1 MKTPSPMKS
10 VMGLFRSRR
19 KKVAAEEETHS
30 SLKKSVVDDDV
41 AMGACDAMHH
51 GDEEEIHETRDVHH
65 HADQQQEE
73 EDGEESNRHEEE
85 EETDAWYGYTRRT
98 RPPHV
103 TTDQSALEPIYCVDE
118 HEIEEYIVECLDT
131 VLSDEGRKHENWRER
146 VDAMVTLERLVKGG
160 AGDVPLFMT
169 EMNASHHILECQIM
183 DRRSSVSKQASGLV
197 GVLMEYCGYNARS
210 LALALQPSLLKLH
223 GVTIAVIA
231 QGAQECLD
239 CIYEYCH
246 DGRLLP
252 HLCSVICTDR
262 HGKIRHGAAGQ
273 LLRVIECWE
282 DHLVEQYQVDLEQT
296 MLRAMVDASSETRM
310 LGRFAFEAYACRY
323 RHCAEGLAEG
333 LRNSPKDQKIREKL
347 MEIIQSVDNAV
358 GSVKATV
365 TVLPHE
371 DDMVTPQKPPIMTHD
386 DGKSTKKRM
395 TAGPKRIPR
404 GRSQNGYENNG
415 AEVPDAP
422 KSAFLD
428 KRRARKS
435 LPGGAVRV
443 ASQSRPK
450 ASSHSEKSSI
460 SSQQSVPD
468 MSSMDFAAVLRHLLS
483 SGLVWNEKIACL
495 QQLEM
500 VLQSHDD
507 NPSFSSDL
515 FDMFND
521 VIIGEIGDAHYKVA
535 SQAMETL
542 CAAMRNPQSG
552 YYLSHYLESLI
563 PALFLRISDS
573 KEIVRS
579 HASEALGII
588 KDKND
593 PDAVMQG
600 LVGATRACK
609 SVKAQCAIMVYFEEV
624 FATYKGSS
632 GNSWR
637 TMLAFCLRMAT
648 NKNPEVREHAV
659 AACARVYY
667 SGKVAAVE
675 AALSGLPTSPRASVR
690 KAIET
695 CARPTETASSLSEAI
710 ACPDEEDSSAQ
721 SGESQTSISMMKD
734 EADGIPVT
742 DISPVN
748 SDAEDALEDLD
759 VSSRPS
765 ASEDIQDAGAL
776 RIAQLQE
783 LAATLSDTPSEEAF
797 RCLSEIDSALL
808 ALVPV
813 DDHNRLGDAVW
824 SGFLKVIRAEKI
836 DEDLACAAC
845 STIISYFNLIP
856 KERIEENID
865 NVIEI
870 LLRLNAAPNYE
881 LSSVATGAGIQL
893 VKAADPADAYSTL
906 APLLPDAD
914 KMPPFQGDDARYACC
929 VLKFFRPCLRKISA
943 PQLRAA
949 LDMSMP
955 SLCRCFESPHPEI
968 RHLSLDCIVS
978 IQQCVGRDATSDFT
992 QSMTKT
998 QQKLIEIQ
1006 CQKS

>member
-1 MKTPSPMKS
+1 
-10 VMGLFRSRR
+10 
-19 KKVAAEEETHS
+19 
-30 SLKKSVVDDDV
+30 
-41 AMGACDAMHH
+41 
-51 GDEEEIHETRDVHH
+51 
-65 HADQQQEE
+65 
-73 EDGEESNRHEEE
+73 
-85 EETDAWYGYTRRT
+85 
-98 RPPHV
+98 
-103 TTDQSALEPIYCVDE
+103 
-118 HEIEEYIVECLDT
+118 
-131 VLSDEGRKHENWRER
+131 
-146 VDAMVTLERLVKGG
+146 MVTLERLVKGG

-183 DRRSSVSKQASGLV
+183 DRRSSVSKQASGLI
-197 GVLMEYCGYNARS
+197 GMERLGMVLRS
-210 LALALQPSLLKLH
+210 I
-223 GVTIAVIA
+223 V
-231 QGAQECLD
+231 E
-239 CIYEYCH
+239 
-246 DGRLLP
+246 
-252 HLCSVICTDR
+252 
-262 HGKIRHGAAGQ
+262 
-273 LLRVIECWE
+273 VIECWE
-282 DHLVEQYQVDLEQT
+282 DHLVEQYKVDLEQT

-347 MEIIQSVDNAV
+347 MEIIQSVDSAV

-371 DDMVTPQKPPIMTHD
+371 DDMVTPQKAPIMTHD
-386 DGKSTKKRM
+386 DGKSNKKRM

-450 ASSHSEKSSI
+450 ASSHSEKPSI
-460 SSQQSVPD
+460 SSQQSGPD
-468 MSSMDFAAVLRHLLS
+468 MSSMDFTAVLRHLLS

-500 VLQSHDD
+500 
-507 NPSFSSDL
+507 
-515 FDMFND
+515 
-521 VIIGEIGDAHYKVA
+521 IGDAHYKVA

-675 AALSGLPTSPRASVR
+675 AALSGLPTSPRAS
-690 KAIET
+690 
-695 CARPTETASSLSEAI
+695 
-710 ACPDEEDSSAQ
+710 EDSSAQ
-721 SGESQTSISMMKD
+721 SGESQMSISMMKD
-734 EADGIPVT
+734 EADGIPIT

-765 ASEDIQDAGAL
+765 ASEDTQELEHCAL
-776 RIAQLQE
+776 HSLQE

-813 DDHNRLGDAVW
+813 DDH
-824 SGFLKVIRAEKI
+824 
-836 DEDLACAAC
+836 
-845 STIISYFNLIP
+845 TIGSC
-856 KERIEENID
+856 IECCHH
-865 NVIEI
+865 
-870 LLRLNAAPNYE
+870 YE

-893 VKAADPADAYSTL
+893 VKAADPADSYSTL

>member
-1 MKTPSPMKS
+1 M
-10 VMGLFRSRR
+10 
-19 KKVAAEEETHS
+19 AAEEEEGGGEVGV
-30 SLKKSVVDDDV
+30 SLKTSVADDALV
-41 AMGACDAMHH
+41 MGTCH
-51 GDEEEIHETRDVHH
+51 GGMEYGGAEEIDRDVHH
-65 HADQQQEE
+65 HHHHHHQVD
-73 EDGEESNRHEEE
+73 EDTNEQGEE
-85 EETDAWYGYTRRT
+85 DAWYGYTRRT

-103 TTDQSALEPIYCVDE
+103 STDQTALEPIYCLDE
-118 HEIEEYIVECLDT
+118 HEIEEYIVDCLDT
-131 VLSDEGRKHENWRER
+131 VLSDEGRKHENWKER
-146 VDAMVTLERLVKGG
+146 VDAMVTLERLVRGG
-160 AGDVPLFMT
+160 AGDVPLFLT
-169 EMNASHHILECQIM
+169 EINASHHILECQIM
-183 DRRSSVSKQASGLV
+183 DRRSSVSKQASALV
-197 GVLMEYCGYNARS
+197 GVLMEYCGYQSRS
-210 LALALQPSLLKLH
+210 LAVALQPSLLKLH

-262 HGKIRHGAAGQ
+262 HGKIRHGAASQ

-282 DHLVEQYQVDLEQT
+282 DHLVEQYKVDLEQT

-323 RHCAEGLAEG
+323 RQCAEGLAEG
-333 LRNSPKDQKIREKL
+333 LRNSPKDQKMREKL
-347 MEIIQSVDNAV
+347 LEIIHSVDTTS

-365 TVLPHE
+365 TVLPQE
-371 DDMVTPQKPPIMTHD
+371 DGMATPQKSIMMHD
-386 DGKSTKKRM
+386 DAKSTKKRM

-404 GRSQNGYENNG
+404 GKSHSGYETNG
-415 AEVPDAP
+415 ASTELPDAP

-428 KRRARKS
+428 RRHARKS

-443 ASQSRPK
+443 ASQQQRVKPS
-450 ASSHSEKSSI
+450 SSHNEKPSI
-460 SSQQSVPD
+460 SSQQSMPD

-483 SGLVWNEKIACL
+483 PGRVWDEKISSL

-507 NPSFSSDL
+507 NPAFSNDV

-521 VIIGEIGDAHYKVA
+521 VIVGEIGDAHYKVA

-579 HASEALGII
+579 RASEALGLI
-588 KDKND
+588 KDKNE

-609 SVKAQCAIMVYFEEV
+609 AVKAQCAIMVYFEEV
-624 FATYKGSS
+624 FVTYKGSS

-648 NKNPEVREHAV
+648 NKNPDVREHAV
-659 AACARVYY
+659 AACARVYH
-667 SGKVAAVE
+667 SGKMAAVE
-675 AALSGLPTSPRASVR
+675 AALSGLPTSPRSSVR

-695 CARPTETASSLSEAI
+695 CPRPTQTVSSLSEAI
-710 ACPDEEDSSAQ
+710 ACRDDADEEHSSAP
-721 SGESQTSISMMKD
+721 SEESQMMED
-734 EADGIPVT
+734 ETHAVPIA
-742 DISPVN
+742 DISPMN
-748 SDAEDALEDLD
+748 SDVEHALDDLD
-759 VSSRPS
+759 MSSRPS
-765 ASEDIQDAGAL
+765 EGAAALQIGQL
-776 RIAQLQE
+776 RE
-783 LAATLSDTPSEEAF
+783 LAATLSDAPSEDAF
-797 RCLSEIDSALL
+797 RCLSEIDSAMIALL
-808 ALVPV
+808 PV
-813 DDHNRLGDAVW
+813 EDHNRLGDAVW
-824 SGFLKVIRAEKI
+824 SGFLKVMRAEKI
-836 DEDLACAAC
+836 DDDLACAAC

-856 KERIEENID
+856 KERIEEDID
-865 NVIEI
+865 NIVEI
-870 LLRLNAAPNYE
+870 LLKLNAAPNYE

-893 VKAADPADAYSTL
+893 VKAADPADAYSAL

-914 KMPPFQGDDARYACC
+914 TMPPFQGDDARRACC
-929 VLKFFRPCLRKISA
+929 VLKFLRPCLRKISA
-943 PQLRAA
+943 PQLRSA
-949 LDMSMP
+949 LNMSMP

-978 IQQCVGRDATSDFT
+978 IQQVRYCIAILNVAGHDAYNPCVQLCSA
-992 QSMTKT
+992 
-998 QQKLIEIQ
+998 
-1006 CQKS
+1006 

>member
-1 MKTPSPMKS
+1 M
-10 VMGLFRSRR
+10 
-19 KKVAAEEETHS
+19 AAEEEVAVAAAETYS
-30 SLKKSVVDDDV
+30 SLKKSVVDDV
-41 AMGACDAMHH
+41 AVGTCDAMQH
-51 GDEEEIHETRDVHH
+51 GDDEEMHERREVDHAEQQEGEDTNRHEEE
-65 HADQQQEE
+65 
-73 EDGEESNRHEEE
+73 EEE

-118 HEIEEYIVECLDT
+118 HEIEEYIVDCLDT
-131 VLSDEGRKHENWRER
+131 VLSDEGRKHENWKER

-160 AGDVPLFMT
+160 AGDVPLFLT

-183 DRRSSVSKQASGLV
+183 DRRSSVSKQASALV

-282 DHLVEQYQVDLEQT
+282 DQLVEQYKVDLEQT

-323 RHCAEGLAEG
+323 RHYAEGLAEG
-333 LRNSPKDQKIREKL
+333 LKNSPKDQKMREKL
-347 MEIIQSVDNAV
+347 LEIIGSVDNAV

-371 DDMVTPQKPPIMTHD
+371 DGMMTPQKAPIMTHD

-404 GRSQNGYENNG
+404 GRSHNGHESNG
-415 AEVPDAP
+415 AITEVSDAP

-443 ASQSRPK
+443 ASQQRPR
-450 ASSHSEKSSI
+450 ASSQSEKPSI
-460 SSQQSVPD
+460 PSQQSVPD
-468 MSSMDFAAVLRHLLS
+468 MSSMDFAAILRHLLS
-483 SGLVWNEKIACL
+483 SGLVWNEKISCL

-500 VLQSHDD
+500 VLQSHED
-507 NPSFSSDL
+507 NPVFSNDL

-579 HASEALGII
+579 HASEALGLI
-588 KDKND
+588 KDTND

-609 SVKAQCAIMVYFEEV
+609 AVKAQCAIMVYFEEV
-624 FATYKGSS
+624 FATYKGST

-675 AALSGLPTSPRASVR
+675 AALSGLPTSPRSSVR

-695 CARPTETASSLSEAI
+695 CARPTKTVSSLSEAI
-710 ACPDEEDSSAQ
+710 ACPDDADEDHSSAQ
-721 SGESQTSISMMKD
+721 SEESQMSISMMED

-742 DISPVN
+742 DISPVK
-748 SDAEDALEDLD
+748 SDAEHALEDLD

-765 ASEDIQDAGAL
+765 ASEDTQDAGAL
-776 RIAQLQE
+776 HIAELQE

-797 RCLSEIDSALL
+797 RYLSEIDSALL

-865 NVIEI
+865 SVIEI
-870 LLRLNAAPNYE
+870 LLKLNAAPNYE

-914 KMPPFQGDDARYACC
+914 KMPPFQGDDARHACC

-943 PQLRAA
+943 PQLRSA

-978 IQQCVGRDATSDFT
+978 IQQVC
-992 QSMTKT
+992 
-998 QQKLIEIQ
+998 
-1006 CQKS
+1006 